1 MGRRNADFL
10 SWSAASIH
18 TTPTLS
24 KLLDLLVARGEKSHT
39 NADTVPVE
47 IWGLV
52 RRRMADRG
60 ITQRQMCALRGTSY
74 GGTSH
79 FRFAPSRATLASYAH
94 HLDDPNLATIATDDL
109 YWDSVQAI
117 TRAGEDAVYDLEV
130 PGPNC
135 WVAGA
140 GIVSH
145 NSGQI
150 EADAD
155 CVLMLYRDD
164 YYDPDSERPGEMDI
178 IVRKNRQGRLG
189 QVTTRIDSRLRY
201 LPVERET

>member
-1 MGRRNADFL
+1 V
-10 SWSAASIH
+10 
-18 TTPTLS
+18 
-24 KLLDLLVARGEKSHT
+24 DLLVGRDENT

-47 IWGLV
+47 VWEVV
-52 RRRMADRG
+52 RRRMRDQA

-79 FRFAPSRATLASYAH
+79 FRFAPSRATLADYAR
-94 HLDDPNLATIATDDL
+94 HLADPELDAIATSDIF
-109 YWDSVQAI
+109 WDRVQTI
-117 TRAGEDAVYDLEV
+117 TSAGEEAVYDLEA
-130 PGPNC
+130 PGPNN
-135 WVAGA
+135 WIAGA

-155 CVLMLYRDD
+155 SVLMLYRDD

-189 QVTTRIDSRLRY
+189 QVTTRIDRRLRY
-201 LPVERET
+201 LPVDRTT

>member
-1 MGRRNADFL
+1 MRA
-10 SWSAASIH
+10 
-18 TTPTLS
+18 
-24 KLLDLLVARGEKSHT
+24 
-39 NADTVPVE
+39 
-47 IWGLV
+47 
-52 RRRMADRG
+52 RG
-60 ITQRQMCALRGTSY
+60 ITGRQMSALRGTSY

-79 FRFAPSRATLASYAH
+79 FRFAPSRATVASYAH
-94 HLDDPNLATIATDDL
+94 HLQDAGLAATANSDL
-109 YWDSVQAI
+109 YWDCVRSVEP
-117 TRAGEDAVYDLEV
+117 AGEEVVYDLEV
-130 PGPNC
+130 PGPNS
-135 WVAGA
+135 WIAGA

-164 YYDPDSERPGEMDI
+164 YYDPDSERPGEMDF

-201 LPVERET
+201 LPVDRTT